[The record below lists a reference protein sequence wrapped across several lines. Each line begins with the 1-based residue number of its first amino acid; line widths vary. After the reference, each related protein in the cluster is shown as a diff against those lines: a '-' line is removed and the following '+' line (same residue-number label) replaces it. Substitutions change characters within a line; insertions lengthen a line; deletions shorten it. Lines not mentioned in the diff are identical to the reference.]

1 MSANPN
7 LKECRVD
14 KAQDALVDFT
24 TEIKK
29 AFEVHGEDLN
39 NIPVNPTL
47 EWAKSIM
54 QGTQDVK
61 CPDADRQ
68 LLIDDLRHFTK
79 EIRKAFTK
87 HSDDLNEIPID
98 RTLASATALLTR
110 AGVVETVA
118 PVATPRRPSP

>member
-1 MSANPN
+1 MSLNPN

-14 KAQDALVDFT
+14 KAQDALVDFVS
-24 TEIKK
+24 EVKRS
-29 AFEVHGEDLN
+29 FEVHGEDLN
-39 NIPVNPTL
+39 NIPVSPTL
-47 EWAKSIM
+47 EWAKSVL
-54 QGTQDVK
+54 QGSQEVK

-98 RTLASATALLTR
+98 RTLATATSLLTR

-118 PVATPRRPSP
+118 PVVQARRPSP